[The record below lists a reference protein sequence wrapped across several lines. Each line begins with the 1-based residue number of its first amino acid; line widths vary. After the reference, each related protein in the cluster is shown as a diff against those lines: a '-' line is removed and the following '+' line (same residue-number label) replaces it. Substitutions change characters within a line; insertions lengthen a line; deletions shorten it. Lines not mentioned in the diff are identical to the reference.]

1 MQRHSFVVFLA
12 AFALG
17 AVLTCAQAA
26 PSTLAGWWS
35 GSGIAQYRRRTYPVQ
50 CRVRFSPS
58 AGDYVS
64 VTAICTQG
72 NTRYE
77 ETGRVVRSHGNS
89 YSGSVYDTQ
98 FNERGSVFLIVRGN
112 RLSVTVNSP
121 RGQAR
126 LTLSRR

>member
-1 MQRHSFVVFLA
+1 MQRHSLVVLA
-12 AFALG
+12 VFAFS

-26 PSTLAGWWS
+26 PGTLAGWWS
-35 GSGIAQYRRRTYPVQ
+35 SSGTAQHRRRMYPVH

-58 AGDYVS
+58 AGNYVS

-72 NTRYE
+72 NRRYE

-98 FNERGSVFLIVRGN
+98 FNERGSVFLVVRGN